1 METVEEER
9 WEVEEGVRESA
20 RVERDD
26 AEQDEELDEVDESFA
41 KMIGEASTIIQ
52 GIDLLLVPS
61 KLC

>member
-1 METVEEER
+1 LETVEEER

-52 GIDLLLVPS
+52 GIDLLSVPS
-61 KLC
+61 KLS

>member
-61 KLC
+61 KLS